1 MKTDRPA
8 EYRYVNQAVG
18 AFVVITVLIVGV
30 TAAQSDVLR
39 RWFNPRQQ
47 VKVLLPQEGLYGLSA
62 GAKVEVLGTEAGE
75 VGQIVIDPNQQIHA
89 EVYIRRDMLG
99 FIRSDS
105 KAMIRKQF
113 GVAGA
118 SYLEI
123 TRGYGTPLDW
133 DYAVLEAEADR
144 GPTDL
149 VQALI
154 RDLRTELLPVIDDAK
169 RAIEA
174 YADLGEQLSDPD
186 GSLNTSLA
194 SLSEISEGL
203 NAGEGAVGRLLKD
216 DDLAEQLE
224 QTIASVNE
232 SLARLEPVFA
242 ELEQTTRNISTL
254 TGGLAE
260 RTEDLPELTEALK
273 ENLAS
278 LRAILADVRKTTPQL
293 PSIAERLAESTEGL
307 PSLVAQTNETLF
319 ELERLTEQLQSHW
332 LIGGGDRP
340 AGPQGGRLDLTEA
353 GP

>member
-216 DDLAEQLE
+216 DDLAEQRDGAGEPLLAQILE
-224 QTIASVNE
+224 HAARVADLLADDELTGQRADLRVDALADDLGAELAAAVEPRHHALVSLTVIAEGGDHDGAGVR
-232 SLARLEPVFA
+232 RLEV
-242 ELEQTTRNISTL
+242 
-254 TGGLAE
+254 
-260 RTEDLPELTEALK
+260 
-273 ENLAS
+273 
-278 LRAILADVRKTTPQL
+278 AD
-293 PSIAERLAESTEGL
+293 E
-307 PSLVAQTNETLF
+307 
-319 ELERLTEQLQSHW
+319 
-332 LIGGGDRP
+332 
-340 AGPQGGRLDLTEA
+340 
-353 GP
+353 